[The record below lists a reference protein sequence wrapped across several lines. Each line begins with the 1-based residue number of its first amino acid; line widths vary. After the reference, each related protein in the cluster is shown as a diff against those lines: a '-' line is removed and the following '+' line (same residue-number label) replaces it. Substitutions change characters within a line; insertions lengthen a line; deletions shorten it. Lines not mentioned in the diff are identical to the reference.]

1 VEVPKLAKS
10 IDVIVE
16 PSGHVSVADACS
28 AAVAQTAVV
37 TTVLFPPVPVRAP
50 AAPGIEPPT
59 PVVPPLVAETPPVFT
74 LGLAES
80 ELSGPPD
87 EQAMA

>member
-1 VEVPKLAKS
+1 
-10 IDVIVE
+10 
-16 PSGHVSVADACS
+16 
-28 AAVAQTAVV
+28 
-37 TTVLFPPVPVRAP
+37 
-50 AAPGIEPPT
+50 
-59 PVVPPLVAETPPVFT
+59 VPPLVAETPPVFT